1 MKKLLILLLIS
12 VLGNVGLLWF
22 AQRQY
27 QDTNALRLDPL
38 QLSLY
43 ADPVPSKTAGQQ
55 RVVFFGD
62 SRALSWSAPEMEN
75 VEFINRGIGNQT
87 SEQIRLRFAQHVQP
101 LQADVVILQ
110 LCVNDLKAIALFPQR
125 RDAIVAQC
133 KRNLQDIIT
142 QARQSGSKVLLTT
155 VFPLGKVPLE
165 RALFWSDAIAPAI
178 QEVNQFIAAQAGDGV
193 MVLDVFAVLQG
204 ENGKIKPEY
213 SRDLL
218 HLNSQGYA
226 VLNQHLTAA
235 LVGFA
240 TKDAP

>member
-1 MKKLLILLLIS
+1 MKKILILLLIS
-12 VLGNVGLLWF
+12 VLGNAGLLWF

-38 QLSLY
+38 QLSVY
-43 ADPVPSKTAGQQ
+43 ATPAPAKTVGKQ

-62 SRALSWSAPEMEN
+62 SRALSWSVPEGAN
-75 VEFINRGIGNQT
+75 AEFINRGIGNQT
-87 SEQIRLRFAQHVQP
+87 SEQIRLRFAQHVKP

-110 LCVNDLKAIALFPQR
+110 LGVNDLKAIALFPQQ

-165 RALFWSDAIAPAI
+165 RRLFWSDAIAPAI
-178 QEVNQFIAAQAGDGV
+178 NEVNQFIAAQAGDGV
-193 MVLDVFAVLQG
+193 TVLDAFALLQG
-204 ENGKIKPEY
+204 EKNLIRPEY

-218 HLNSQGYA
+218 HLNANGYA
-226 VLNQHLTAA
+226 LLNQHLVET
-235 LVGFA
+235 LSLL
-240 TKDAP
+240 APFSR